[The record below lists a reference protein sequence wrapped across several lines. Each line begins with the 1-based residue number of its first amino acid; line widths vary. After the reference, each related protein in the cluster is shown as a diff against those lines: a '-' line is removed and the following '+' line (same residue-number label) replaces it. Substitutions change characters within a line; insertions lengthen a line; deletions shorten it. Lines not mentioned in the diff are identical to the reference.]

1 MPIITCVLDSQTLV
15 LALAHQE
22 HYSLRFLSCPI
33 FGNKYRKKASRINK
47 KPMGYKDSTL
57 LPTTH
62 NSCDAEVDL
71 PSSVFL
77 LSVSPGGLRCD
88 VCDREQIIC
97 CLQEHPLGGRQLK
110 VICAIYETEAIFL
123 LSHCLSLPQ
132 SSTFHPHMVHF
143 TST

>member
-1 MPIITCVLDSQTLV
+1 
-15 LALAHQE
+15 
-22 HYSLRFLSCPI
+22 
-33 FGNKYRKKASRINK
+33 
-47 KPMGYKDSTL
+47 MGYKDSTL

-132 SSTFHPHMVHF
+132 SPTFHPPMVHF
-143 TST
+143 ISTWYVL